1 MHVRVGRPKLVWALP
16 LSLLLSYG
24 CSGSGEPGPSDSEC
38 PIPAEYNND
47 NPGYPFN
54 LGTYET
60 AVLPALQTCV
70 ACHEAG
76 SGLNQDV
83 FKIWAT
89 TAEKG
94 NCDFVDTFI
103 AVADKSN
110 TTTPDDS
117 PLLVAFEGTNVP
129 EHAAIQ
135 PDVVQVFR
143 DFIEAA
149 NAACVAD
156 GQCQEGNVSG
166 FFDPAV
172 FAAEV
177 QPALDAAGG
186 TGCATS
192 GCHLSPGQG
201 GFSLNPAPA
210 AGSPEMEAN
219 FDLIGDNS
227 RYALLSGE
235 PAQSLIYIQATTVHG
250 SGTSKTLDTA
260 GAQALLSWIS
270 AAKALYDAD
279 GTPLPPPTNC
289 ADATLL
295 NRLVWANE
303 ILPML
308 RGEID
313 YNDPNNDNILTGCTR
328 GPCHGQLR
336 PNSFDL
342 VGTDEETLEKFA
354 CFINLASPSNSPVL
368 QCPAA
373 GPCRVNPHP
382 GGDLFVDADDVN
394 YQKMLSFLFA
404 SVAAK
409 SPVDFAQFARTINP
423 LFDSEE
429 ACNDDLDN
437 ITCAD
442 TGACHGVQIAGGNPP
457 NGSDFG
463 IIPNAN
469 EGDVNILRTNYAQ
482 AHNFVDFGIPEA
494 GSIFLYPTN
503 LNADVNNEFAT
514 GIPHGAGQC
523 FAADSAEAD
532 LVLGWEEGLRPDDE
546 GFVTQFI
553 VTGAFASEDPDEEA
567 LFGERT
573 ITPTIFDESNGQ
585 QFGGLWDF
593 FESVEQVNDL
603 GAVLDAQGGAVGNG
617 RIAYATF
624 YILNTTN
631 RELDIQID
639 IATDNEIEGY
649 FDTAIA
655 SSPAGGGNLSLRS
668 IIPPFTPDTPIPRV
682 LLRVFQAADDDAM
695 AFSVRLV
702 DGRNGVPFDGADD
715 DIVIVNFSGGGF

>member
-1 MHVRVGRPKLVWALP
+1 MHARVGRPKLLWALP
-16 LSLLLSYG
+16 LSLLLSFG
-24 CSGSGEPGPSDSEC
+24 CSGSGDPPTGDSEC
-38 PIPAEYNND
+38 PIPAQYNND

-54 LGTYET
+54 LGTFET
-60 AVLPALQTCV
+60 AVLPALQSCS

-76 SGLNQDV
+76 ALNEDV

-94 NCDFVDTFI
+94 NCDFVDTFT
-103 AVADKSN
+103 AVADKAD
-110 TTTPDDS
+110 TTVVDNS
-117 PLLVAFEGTNVP
+117 PLLVAFEGAIV
-129 EHAAIQ
+129 EHGAI
-135 PDVVQVFR
+135 PAETVQVFR
-143 DFIEAA
+143 DFIEDA
-149 NAACVAD
+149 NATCVDD
-156 GQCQEGNVSG
+156 GQCQPADGLSG
-166 FFDPAV
+166 FFDPDV
-172 FAAEV
+172 FATQI

-186 TGCATS
+186 AGCATA
-192 GCHLSPGQG
+192 GCHLAPGQG
-201 GFSLNPAPA
+201 GFSLNPAPEP
-210 AGSPEMEAN
+210 GSAEMKAN

-227 RYALLSGE
+227 RYAALTSE
-235 PAQSLIYIQATTVHG
+235 PNQTLIYVNATTVHG
-250 SGTSKTLDTA
+250 SGTSRTLDAA
-260 GAQALLSWIS
+260 GAQALLDWIT
-270 AAKALYDAD
+270 AAKTLYDEQD
-279 GTPLPPPTNC
+279 NPLPPPTNC

-295 NRLVWANE
+295 SLRVWEGE
-303 ILPML
+303 ILGML

-313 YNDPNNDNILTGCTR
+313 YNDPNNNNILTGCTR
-328 GPCHGQLR
+328 GPCHGQPR

-342 VGTDEETLEKFA
+342 VGTPEEALKKFA
-354 CFINLASPSNSPVL
+354 CFIDLNSPSRSPVL
-368 QCPAA
+368 ACP
-373 GPCRVNPHP
+373 GGGTCRVRPHP
-382 GGDLFVDADDVN
+382 GDRLFVDAEDAN
-394 YQKMLSFLFA
+394 YQKMLNFLFA
-404 SVAAK
+404 SVAGK

-442 TGACHGVQIAGGNPP
+442 TGACHGVQIAGADPP

-469 EGDVNILRTNYAQ
+469 EGDVGILKTNYAQ
-482 AHNFVDFGIPEA
+482 AHNFVNFGIPEA

-532 LVLGWEEGLRPDDE
+532 LILGWEEGIRPDDD

-553 VTGAFASEDPDEEA
+553 ITGAFASEDPDEEA

-573 ITPTIFDESNGQ
+573 ITPAIFDESNGQ
-585 QFGGLWDF
+585 QLGGLWDF
-593 FESVEQVNDL
+593 FESVEQVNDI

-617 RIAYATF
+617 RIAYAAF

-631 RELDIQID
+631 RDLDIQID

-649 FDTAIA
+649 FENSIA
-655 SSPAGGGNLSLRS
+655 SSPANGGNLSLRS
-668 IIPPFTPDTPIPRV
+668 IIPPFAPNTPVPRV
-682 LLRVFQAADDDAM
+682 LLRVFQAADDAAM

-715 DIVIVNFSGGGF
+715 DIVIVNAFDGGF